1 MPQRLL
7 RHGQRQRTTADDLT
21 RRWVGGIGLT
31 AAVGSVY
38 FLAGLLGIR
47 LLMPPEGIAVFWPA
61 AGISSGVLIAL
72 GRSARWPVAAGAASA
87 TIVANL
93 VAKVDIWTTF
103 AFVLGNTAEPL
114 IIAGLIE
121 HYLGARFSL
130 DRLRPVL
137 CLLAAAVAGP
147 TVAGIGWT
155 VVYRL
160 FHTSTVPMLTTW
172 QHWFGS
178 DITGVVT
185 VAPVVI
191 GIASAVRQPPPRSEL
206 IEGTAALVALAV
218 MTGIIF
224 SLPREV
230 WETVMPVAWLFPIL
244 LWLAARCRPI
254 FAAAG
259 AFMVSLSVVS
269 TTIFGIGHF
278 GRIGLPIGER
288 ILQAQTAILV
298 VAIFALVLAA
308 LFAER
313 RANEARLAHANM
325 MLERERENKLVS
337 AQAIIAAIAH
347 EIRQPLVAITTN
359 AGAALRWLG
368 RTPPDQDEARA
379 ALDQIKNEGLRAGE
393 MFDGIRALFGKVDQE
408 RQPVAVNDIILSVI
422 HSLEGQLNGHG
433 VAVHRELAAELPLIA
448 GHSGQLREVIFNLVN
463 NALEAMRSTTNRNRE
478 LRVRTELRDSD
489 TIAVTIQD
497 TGPGIDPNKLTGIF
511 GAFVT
516 TKMYGTGLGLAI
528 CRMIVERHGGQLTA
542 SSDGKSGALFQF
554 ILPIEPADKAEIH
567 IELDR

>member
-1 MPQRLL
+1 MPQHPL
-7 RHGQRQRTTADDLT
+7 RHSQRQRSTADDLT

-72 GRSARWPVAAGAASA
+72 GPSARWPVAAGAASA

-93 VAKVDIWTTF
+93 VAKADIWTTC

-121 HYLGARFSL
+121 HYLGARFNL

-160 FHTSTVPMLTTW
+160 FHTSTVPILTTW

-206 IEGTAALVALAV
+206 IEGAAALVVLAV
-218 MTGIIF
+218 MTGIII
-224 SLPREV
+224 SLPQEV
-230 WETVMPVAWLFPIL
+230 WETVMPVAWLVPML

-259 AFMVSLSVVS
+259 AFMVSLTVVS

-278 GRIGLPIGER
+278 GNIGLPIGER
-288 ILQAQTAILV
+288 ILQAQAAILV

-313 RANEARLAHANM
+313 RANEARLAHANT
-325 MLERERENKLVS
+325 MLEHERENKLIN
-337 AQAIIAAIAH
+337 AQAIIATIAH
-347 EIRQPLVAITTN
+347 EIRQPLAAITTN
-359 AGAALRWLG
+359 AGAAQRWLA

-393 MFDGIRALFGKVDQE
+393 IFESIRALFGKVDQE

-422 HSLEGQLNGHG
+422 HSLERQLNDHG
-433 VAVHRELAAELPLIA
+433 VAVQPELAAELPLIA
-448 GHSGQLREVIFNLVN
+448 GHSGQLREVVFNLVN
-463 NALEAMRSTTNRNRE
+463 NALEAMRSTTNRNRV
-478 LRVRTELRDSD
+478 LRVRTELRDRD
-489 TIAVTIQD
+489 TIAVAIQD
-497 TGPGIDPNKLTGIF
+497 TGPGIDPNKLTDIF

-516 TKMYGTGLGLAI
+516 TKTHGTGLGLAI

-554 ILPIEPADKAEIH
+554 ILPIQNVM
-567 IELDR
+567 